1 MTDAKGTRADI
12 VEALRAECSDAHGL
26 NHRPDGPTDEE
37 LQQIGG
43 DVRWQAAAEI
53 EKLRGVLAGWQ
64 PIGTAPKDAQPVLL
78 FCPGLNGNVAR
89 EIVIGVWKF
98 DANRRTF
105 GYWVSD
111 VGHLDEGQAETGP
124 WIEYVELQ
132 PKFWAPLLPPPRG

>member
-1 MTDAKGTRADI
+1 MTDGKETLADI
-12 VEALRAECSDAHGL
+12 VEALRAECHDSRGL
-26 NHRPDGPTDEE
+26 MRRPDGPTDEE
-37 LQQIGG
+37 LQQIGD
-43 DVRWQAAAEI
+43 DVRWRAAAEI
-53 EKLRGVLAGWQ
+53 EQLRGVVAGWQ
-64 PIGTAPKDAQPVLL
+64 PMQTAPRDSQPVLL
-78 FCPGLNGNVAR
+78 FCPGLTGHAAR